1 MCQIGFTIQGDIT
14 QTIKEVF
21 YLKQD
26 FHLVDA
32 LQSWKKLI
40 TLWITLKV
48 KRESKSLV
56 TSFIKI
62 EKDILLASHSV

>member
-1 MCQIGFTIQGDIT
+1 MCQIRFTIQGDIT

>member
-1 MCQIGFTIQGDIT
+1 MCRIRFTIQGDIT
-14 QTIKEVF
+14 QTIKVF